1 MNRATV
7 HGLPPYHRI
16 VCTRTLLSPVL
27 YTRRICEA
35 IICEAR
41 IARRTRSTVRCV
53 PATHCLASC
62 RGQVAH
68 NSQALDIEVST
79 TSIGGSSSSCAFDP
93 IQSFHLSQQHKKNT
107 ENYQHRARLE
117 TSFRTCHFYPIHPSI
132 HPDQQSRCVCR
143 VDIFRIVRSKCCQPS
158 GSSVSCG
165 KACE

>member
-1 MNRATV
+1 MNRATI

-16 VCTRTLLSPVL
+16 VCTRTLPSPVL

-93 IQSFHLSQQHKKNT
+93 IQSFHLSQQHKKK
-107 ENYQHRARLE
+107 HGKLPAPG
-117 TSFRTCHFYPIHPSI
+117 SFGIVIQDMPLLPHPCIHPSRSAVTLCLSCGYLSDRPE
-132 HPDQQSRCVCR
+132 HLLPT
-143 VDIFRIVRSKCCQPS
+143 FGIVRF
-158 GSSVSCG
+158 VR
-165 KACE
+165 